1 MARLQHFSTIEKEK
15 VFHAEK
21 EYVRGLIH
29 CFWIAGQT
37 VRVDSSWGVQL
48 GTSCHPLDGTHRG
61 GMKHLRNKFMV
72 LSIFNTLQIP
82 TSH

>member
-1 MARLQHFSTIEKEK
+1 MQKRNMSEA
-15 VFHAEK
+15 
-21 EYVRGLIH
+21 
-29 CFWIAGQT
+29 
-37 VRVDSSWGVQL
+37 DSLLLDSRANSQSGFFLGVQL